1 MLNEVQVIK
10 MIHAKQVKKQ
20 KGASM
25 IEYALV
31 VAAVA
36 SIAALVFSG
45 TTTDGLGKVI
55 KDKVDSAATA
65 AAA

>member
-10 MIHAKQVKKQ
+10 MVHAKQVKKQ

-31 VAAVA
+31 VAAVVA
-36 SIAALVFSG
+36 IGALIFDGTADSLDGAIEAKVGKIAESLS
-45 TTTDGLGKVI
+45 
-55 KDKVDSAATA
+55 
-65 AAA
+65 

>member
-1 MLNEVQVIK
+1 MLNEAKVVR
-10 MIHAKQVKKQ
+10 MIQAKQVKKQ

-36 SIAALVFSG
+36 GIAALVFTSD
-45 TTTDGLGKVI
+45 TTTGVGKI
-55 KDKVDSAATA
+55 INDNIQKAAPA
-65 AAA
+65 A